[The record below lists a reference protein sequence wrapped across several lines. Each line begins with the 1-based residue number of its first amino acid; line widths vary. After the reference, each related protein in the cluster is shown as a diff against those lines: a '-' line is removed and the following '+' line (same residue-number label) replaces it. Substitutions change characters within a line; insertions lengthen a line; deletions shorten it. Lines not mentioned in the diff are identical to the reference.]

1 MMEIKHIRCPLCG
14 KLSRKRNFEKSP
26 HVIEIKIQTI
36 GGNKNIKWHT
46 SDDPV
51 DKKKVV
57 DFLIES
63 VEILLTSLKK
73 ENLEWQKSQNILI
86 RVVPSTSYLMTDEP
100 SSSQKTHVT
109 QATSLRTTKSSL
121 MK

>member
-1 MMEIKHIRCPLCG
+1 MIELKHIRCPLCG

-36 GGNKNIKWHT
+36 GGNKNIKWRT
-46 SDDPV
+46 ADDPV

-63 VEILLTSLKK
+63 IEILLTSLKN
-73 ENLEWQKSQNILI
+73 ENLEWHISKNTSI
-86 RVVPSTSYLMTDEP
+86 RVVPSTSYSMTFVP
-100 SSSQKTHVT
+100 SSSQKNDVV
-109 QATSLRTTKSSL
+109 
-121 MK
+121 